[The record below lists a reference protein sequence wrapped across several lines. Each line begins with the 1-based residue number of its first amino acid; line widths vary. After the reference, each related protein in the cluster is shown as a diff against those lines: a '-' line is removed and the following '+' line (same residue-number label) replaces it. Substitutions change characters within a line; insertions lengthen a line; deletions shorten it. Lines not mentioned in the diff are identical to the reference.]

1 MEDEKK
7 KLRHNSAIFSRGHF
21 VAPSPLNLFPN
32 SDASPSFAAT
42 MNIVLVEPEIP
53 PNTGNVARLCAAT
66 KSVLHL
72 IEPFGFKLDDSQLK
86 RAGMDYWQHVQWH
99 RWRNWQA
106 FAEKLPANAK
116 LWFVESNGSK
126 IYSDAIFS
134 PDDYLVFGRE
144 TAGLPKKLL
153 EENRERWL
161 RIPMFNENAR
171 SLNLSNCVALVL
183 FEALRQQSFQ
193 CEIL

>member
-1 MEDEKK
+1 
-7 KLRHNSAIFSRGHF
+7 
-21 VAPSPLNLFPN
+21 
-32 SDASPSFAAT
+32 

-66 KSVLHL
+66 MSVLHL
-72 IEPFGFKLDDSQLK
+72 IEPFGFKLDDTQLK
-86 RAGMDYWQHVQWH
+86 RAGMDYWQQVKWH
-99 RWRNWQA
+99 PWKNWNA
-106 FAEKLPANAK
+106 FAEELPTGAQ
-116 LWFVESNGSK
+116 LWFVESDGSRR
-126 IYSDAIFS
+126 YSDVKYG

-161 RIPMFNENAR
+161 RIPMFNTESR

-183 FEALRQQSFQ
+183 FEALRQQGFEG
-193 CEIL
+193 EIT